1 MKKKWLLIIVLL
13 IIVLINPK
21 TIGIISKK
29 LGKKSVQIKD
39 KKSIEISEKFNCI
52 EYENNLVYYDGKYL
66 KSIDENGKE
75 IFKIDLNIKN
85 ISLESNKYIDILDKD
100 KNSIFSIDKNGKIIF
115 KKNVPNN
122 GLMYV
127 SCDNDSYTYA
137 YKKEDKDM
145 VNIYDFEGNLQKS
158 IELEGKLTDIEYSS
172 KGIYICDLK
181 TEKNLGSTI
190 NHYDYNGNVK
200 DKKSINDSIV
210 LDSIMQKD
218 NMYLIEK
225 NKISILDSN
234 LKTIN
239 EFKLK
244 NIKLYSNLDSEGIY
258 IIEENNKI
266 KYIDKE
272 IKDIS
277 ISSNIENIDG
287 IVNTKD
293 SFILYKDNKIINKKG
308 EELKG
313 FEKDIKKITLI
324 NDSTLGVELENK
336 IQILKTN

>member
-1 MKKKWLLIIVLL
+1 MKKKWLLIILL
-13 IIVLINPK
+13 IIIVLINPK
-21 TIGIISKK
+21 TMGIISKN
-29 LGKKSVQIKD
+29 LGKKFVQIKD

-52 EYENNLVYYDGKYL
+52 EYENNLVYHDGKCL
-66 KSIDENGKE
+66 KSIDGNGKE

-85 ISLESNKYIDILDKD
+85 INLESNKYIDILDKD

-127 SCDNDSYTYA
+127 SSDNDTYIYG
-137 YKKEDKDM
+137 YKKEDKDI

-158 IELEGKLTDIEYSS
+158 IELQGKLTDIEYSS

-181 TEKNLGSTI
+181 TEKNLESTV

-200 DKKSINDSIV
+200 DKKSTNDSIV

-244 NIKLYSNLDSEGIY
+244 NIKFYSNLDSEGMY
-258 IIEENNKI
+258 VIEENNKI
-266 KYIDKE
+266 KYISKE

-277 ISSNIENIDG
+277 TSSNIEYIDG

-308 EELKG
+308 EELKS
-313 FEKDIKKITLI
+313 FEKDIKKIALI

-336 IQILKTN
+336 IQILKIN

>member
-1 MKKKWLLIIVLL
+1 MKKKWLLIILLL

-21 TIGIISKK
+21 TMGIISKK
-29 LGKKSVQIKD
+29 IGKKPVQIKD

-52 EYENNLVYYDGKYL
+52 EYENNLVYYDGKCL

-85 ISLESNKYIDILDKD
+85 INLESNKYIDILDKD

-127 SCDNDSYTYA
+127 SSDNDSYIYG

-181 TEKNLGSTI
+181 TEKNLGSTV

-200 DKKSINDSIV
+200 DKKIINDSIV

-239 EFKLK
+239 ELKLR
-244 NIKLYSNLDSEGIY
+244 NIKLYSNLDSEGMY
-258 IIEENNKI
+258 VVEENNKI
-266 KYIDKE
+266 KYIGKE
-272 IKDIS
+272 TKDIS
-277 ISSNIENIDG
+277 TSSNIEYIDG

-308 EELKG
+308 EELKS

-336 IQILKTN
+336 IQILKIN

>member
-13 IIVLINPK
+13 IIVFINPK
-21 TIGIISKK
+21 TIDIISKK
-29 LGKKSVQIKD
+29 LDKKSIEIKD
-39 KKSIEISEKFNCI
+39 KKSIEISKNFNCI
-52 EYENNLVYYDGKYL
+52 EYENNLVYYDDKHL

-75 IFKIDLNIKN
+75 IFKIDLNINN
-85 ISLESNKYIDILDKD
+85 INLESNKYIDVLDKD
-100 KNSIFSIDKNGKIIF
+100 KNSIYSVNKNGKVIF

-122 GLMYV
+122 GLMYL
-127 SCDNDSYTYA
+127 SSDNDTYIYG
-137 YKKEDKDM
+137 YKKEDKDI

-158 IELEGKLTDIEYSS
+158 IELEGKLTDIEYSP

-181 TEKNLGSTI
+181 TEKSLGSTM
-190 NHYDYNGNVK
+190 NHYDYNGNIK
-200 DKKSINDSIV
+200 GTKSINESIV
-210 LDSIMQKD
+210 LDSVMQKD

-244 NIKLYSNLDSEGIY
+244 NIKFYSNLDSEGIY
-258 IIEENNKI
+258 VIEENNKI

-277 ISSNIENIDG
+277 KSSNIENIDG
-287 IVNTKD
+287 IVKIKD
-293 SFILYKDNKIINKKG
+293 SFILYKDNKIIDKKG
-308 EELKG
+308 EELKS

-324 NDSTLGVELENK
+324 NDSTLCVELENK
-336 IQILKTN
+336 MQILKIN